1 MAVVVPIIS
10 TFDAKGIDKAI
21 RDFKKLETAGQ
32 RSSFALL
39 NGTKA
44 VNTLGRTFAK
54 VGGIGAGLAAV
65 IGGSL
70 VKAAYESQK
79 VMKQTE
85 AIIAATGGAAGITSE
100 QVSNLSEKLS
110 LQSGIDDELIQSS
123 LNLLL
128 TFKKVH
134 NEAGIGNNVFDRTAQ
149 AVLDMGNVFGSTDAA
164 AKQLGKA
171 LSDPIKGIT
180 ALKKSGIDFTEAQ
193 KDQIKVLMDS
203 GDLLGAQKLILKEVE
218 SQVGGTAAATATG
231 FDRMRVALGNVA
243 EDLGALLIP
252 YVERFAN
259 FVINNLI
266 PKMQE
271 FSRIVGKQ
279 GLGAGL
285 KYLGEQGMKAIEG
298 LDGFG
303 ALVYGVVSAVVAL
316 NVASA
321 IYTTLTTASTI
332 ATAAFGITLNVAL
345 AGIPAL
351 IGLLVIGI
359 ASLMLKFKGF
369 RDFMMP
375 AFKAI
380 GQVFGIFL
388 NSAIAGINLFI
399 KAYNGIPF
407 LDGVKEI
414 DNVSFSFGKTGQ
426 AAVTSAAD
434 FRKFEE
440 GQKRLIPA
448 ILRTNKENK
457 SSGDTMSTLSEKV
470 NKATENFA
478 KFETALG
485 SANSATKTMADAT
498 KAVAKAQSDL
508 SSATSKVAAAQ
519 AKFNLVSNGYG
530 SSSKEVIDATKE
542 LTRLQR
548 DAVRAGYGLAD
559 AQQAVVD
566 AQKKIADL
574 NKPADARTIQ
584 EATDDVTQA
593 NFRLADAQEELRLAR
608 IGGKQREITEAEI
621 AVRDATNDVTDANTK
636 LTESQKLADPT
647 ALKEAQDD
655 LAVAELAVTDALD
668 AQTTANEN
676 VAVAQQTVN
685 DLTNG
690 AATSSDTYRDALED
704 LREAQKD
711 EVEALEN
718 LTEAKK
724 TEFEATNKLTKANLL
739 LQQSRAKLTPKQLA
753 AADKAVDDLTY
764 KPSAP
769 APVGGM
775 DFSNIDFSNIDI
787 GSFDFSSF
795 LGGLQIDMG
804 NIPMMAKGGIV
815 TKPTL
820 AMIGEGNQSEAVIPL
835 DQMGG
840 MGGNVYNITINSKIA
855 DAGLPDLLVA
865 ELRKFNRRSGAI
877 NIQVA

>member
-21 RDFKKLETAGQ
+21 RDFKKLDSAGQ
-32 RSSFALL
+32 RGAYALM

-44 VNTLGRTFAK
+44 ANTLGRTFAK
-54 VGGIGAGLAAV
+54 VGAIGGGLAGV

-79 VMKQTE
+79 VMKQTD
-85 AIIAATGGAAGITSE
+85 AIIAATGGAAGITGE
-100 QVSNLSEKLS
+100 QVAKLSEKLS

-171 LSDPIKGIT
+171 LSDPVKGIT

-193 KDQIKVLMDS
+193 KQQIKVLMDT
-203 GDLLGAQKLILKEVE
+203 GNLLGAQKLILKEVE

-243 EDLGALLIP
+243 EELGDLLIP

-266 PKMQE
+266 PKLQQ
-271 FSRIVGKQ
+271 FADIVGKQ

-285 KYLGEQGMKAIEG
+285 KYLGEQGVKAIEG

-351 IGLLVIGI
+351 IGLLVVGFV
-359 ASLMLKFKGF
+359 ALMLKFKSF
-369 RDFMMP
+369 RDLMMP
-375 AFKAI
+375 LFKNIGFAI
-380 GQVFGIFL
+380 QDFVNF
-388 NSAIAGINLFI
+388 AIAAINMFI
-399 KAYNGIPF
+399 RAYNGIPF

-414 DNVSFSFGKTGQ
+414 DKVTFAFNKTGK
-426 AAVTSAAD
+426 AAEVSASD

-440 GQKRLIPA
+440 GQKSLIPA
-448 ILRTNKENK
+448 ILKTNKETTGVGNAVA
-457 SSGDTMSTLSEKV
+457 GASEKL
-470 NKATENFA
+470 KTATDNFA

-485 SANSATKTMADAT
+485 SANSASKTMADAT
-498 KAVAKAQSDL
+498 KAVGKAQTDL
-508 SSATSKVAAAQ
+508 ASATAKVTAAQ
-519 AKFNLVSNGYG
+519 AKLNLIAGGYG
-530 SSSKEVIDATKE
+530 ASSKEVIGATKE
-542 LTRLQR
+542 LARLQR
-548 DAVRAGYGLAD
+548 DAIRAGYGLAD

-566 AQKKIADL
+566 AQQKIADL
-574 NKPADARTIQ
+574 NKAADPRTIQ

-608 IGGKQREITEAEI
+608 IDGTQRQITEAEI
-621 AVRDATNDVTDANTK
+621 AVRDATNDVTDANTR
-636 LTESQKLADPT
+636 LADSQKLADPSV
-647 ALKEAQDD
+647 LKAAQDD
-655 LAVAELAVTDALD
+655 LAIAELAVTDALD

-690 AATSSDTYRDALED
+690 AATSSDTYRDALKELQD
-704 LREAQKD
+704 AQKE
-711 EVEALEN
+711 EVDALDN
-718 LTEAKK
+718 LTSAKER
-724 TEFEATNKLTKANLL
+724 EFDATNKLTKANLL
-739 LQQSRAKLTPKQLA
+739 LQQSRSKLTAKQLKA
-753 AADKAVDDLTY
+753 ANKAVDDLTY

-769 APVGGM
+769 VAPVGGM
-775 DFSNIDFSNIDI
+775 DFSNIDFGSVDLSGFDLSGIDLSGI
-787 GSFDFSSF
+787 
-795 LGGLQIDMG
+795 MG
-804 NIPMMAKGGIV
+804 NIPMMASGGVV

-820 AMIGEGNQSEAVIPL
+820 AMIGEGGQSEAVIPL
-835 DQMGG
+835 DRMGD
-840 MGGNVYNITINSKIA
+840 MGSTVFNITINSKIA